1 MRISV
6 DTFRK
11 EKGQTPS
18 SVKGVHICCTH
29 KKVFDGLEIETT
41 AARKALLDLVLRSS
55 VVVVVVRGPNP
66 QGVRMSFVCA
76 SCETNTAIKKFTIY
90 VWHYGYFLV

>member
-1 MRISV
+1 M
-6 DTFRK
+6 
-11 EKGQTPS
+11 
-18 SVKGVHICCTH
+18 
-29 KKVFDGLEIETT
+29 FDGLEIETT
-41 AARKALLDLVLRSS
+41 AARKALLDLVLRSN
-55 VVVVVVRGPNP
+55 VVVVVRGPNP